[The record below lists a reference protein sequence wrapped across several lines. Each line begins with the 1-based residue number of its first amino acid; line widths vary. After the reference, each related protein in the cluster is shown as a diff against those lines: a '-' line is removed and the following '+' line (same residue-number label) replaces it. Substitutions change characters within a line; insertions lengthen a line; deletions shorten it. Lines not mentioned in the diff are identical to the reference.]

1 MISKRSF
8 KGYLVVLLAL
18 TLIVLVA
25 CADNSGSSNSKNSD
39 GNDNNSNSNAAGD
52 TDGDTIKIGATLPLT
67 GPSAATGEY
76 VKDGYEYW
84 VEQVNENGGLLG
96 KKVEL
101 KIVDDKSDEAEA
113 VSLLQN
119 IISQDNVDLLLGG
132 YPGTAATAQMAIA
145 EQHNMVYVSMGGH
158 MKSFEQGYD
167 YSFGAPPLMGEWWY
181 SSFFDFLETLPED
194 ERPTKAA
201 IITANNPVGQ
211 SVLTNSKNG
220 LERLGIEIVVDE
232 LYDLPLDSAET
243 LVNKAK
249 QAGADIFFANGFF
262 DDGVQTIRAIRSL
275 DYQPKA
281 ILQGI
286 GSLTPEWQEELGDEG
301 DYIFSGTVMHPAL
314 PFDGV
319 EELNEYSEEKYGSA
333 APSYFMFGYAWGQV
347 LEQAVEGAGELDQE
361 AIKDWLKSNSVST
374 VGGEFTFDEQGL
386 PEEFSY
392 TTQIIDG
399 QPVLVSPADIAT
411 EDPVYPDPLN

>member
-119 IISQDNVDLLLGG
+119 IIDR
-132 YPGTAATAQMAIA
+132 
-145 EQHNMVYVSMGGH
+145 
-158 MKSFEQGYD
+158 K
-167 YSFGAPPLMGEWWY
+167 
-181 SSFFDFLETLPED
+181 
-194 ERPTKAA
+194 
-201 IITANNPVGQ
+201 
-211 SVLTNSKNG
+211 
-220 LERLGIEIVVDE
+220 
-232 LYDLPLDSAET
+232 
-243 LVNKAK
+243 
-249 QAGADIFFANGFF
+249 
-262 DDGVQTIRAIRSL
+262 
-275 DYQPKA
+275 
-281 ILQGI
+281 
-286 GSLTPEWQEELGDEG
+286 
-301 DYIFSGTVMHPAL
+301 
-314 PFDGV
+314 
-319 EELNEYSEEKYGSA
+319 
-333 APSYFMFGYAWGQV
+333 
-347 LEQAVEGAGELDQE
+347 
-361 AIKDWLKSNSVST
+361 
-374 VGGEFTFDEQGL
+374 
-386 PEEFSY
+386 
-392 TTQIIDG
+392 
-399 QPVLVSPADIAT
+399 
-411 EDPVYPDPLN
+411 